1 MPGPSKFLM
10 SIHNTESYH
19 ADVVAMLQAANGVA
33 SPTQS
38 LLMLPL
44 IAKAREVQDQIRA
57 LLGATMAEE
66 SAS

>member
-1 MPGPSKFLM
+1 MPEPSKFLM
-10 SIHNTESYH
+10 SIHNTASYH
-19 ADVVAMLQAANGVA
+19 ADVVGMLQAANSVA

-44 IAKAREVQDQIRA
+44 IAKAREVHDQIRA
-57 LLGATMAEE
+57 LLDATMAEE